1 MDCCFVMQGKQ
12 QLTGTVLDIGD
23 GVAHVIPVADGFV
36 IGSNIKSMP
45 LAGRNVTGFIQQL
58 MRLGLHGKIES

>member
-1 MDCCFVMQGKQ
+1 MQGKQ

-23 GVAHVIPVADGFV
+23 GVAHVIPVADGYV

-58 MRLGLHGKIES
+58 MRLGFFVLCN

>member
-1 MDCCFVMQGKQ
+1 MQGKQ

-23 GVAHVIPVADGFV
+23 GVSHVIPVADGYV

-58 MRLGLHGKIES
+58 MRSGLFETAPRQRDF